1 VKSSPQVLL
10 QAVPALSPRPL
21 LDLLVNHPWLIGDP
35 TTPGRKLRTRVRRL
49 TVGAIVAANA
59 VGALVVIAF
68 AVLVLPKPEGLDR
81 DQTVLANLVLAVVYL
96 AVAIALGVR
105 WGRRL
110 VEGGPRGISSWLDA
124 DRPPEE
130 AEKLR
135 VLRAPL
141 RVLAVAAGLWG
152 LAVVAFGLLNLLF
165 DPLLALGVG
174 LTVALGGVT
183 TCAVAYL
190 LTELALRP
198 VASRALASGAPR
210 RRRLPGLTARWL
222 FTWALGTGAPIVG
235 LALIGVVALTPVE
248 MTETTL
254 ALTIVTLCGIALV
267 FGALASLLAAYA
279 TVHPIGS
286 IRRALADVQDGDL
299 DVELAVWDSTEVGLL
314 QAGFNEMVAGLR
326 ERERIRDLFGRQVGR
341 EVAQEALATGT
352 DLGGS
357 EREVAVVFVDLVGS
371 TRLAATRPP
380 HEVVALLN
388 RFFGEVVEVVEA
400 HGGWINKFQGDAAL
414 AVFGTPRP
422 LDDFHGRALAAARE
436 LDRRLRSAV
445 AELEAGVG
453 VGSGTAVAGQIGH
466 ENRFEYTVIGDPV
479 NEAAR
484 LADLAKE
491 HAPPVLAS
499 ARTVR
504 MAAEAERADWA
515 LGEAVELRGRSE
527 PTVLAHPIAPGSAEP
542 QGARQ
547 QRRRLGADDL
557 DPDREGPAR

>member
-1 VKSSPQVLL
+1 MS
-10 QAVPALSPRPL
+10 ALSPRPL
-21 LDLLVNHPWLIGDP
+21 LDRLVNHPWLIGDP
-35 TTPGRKLRTRVRRL
+35 TTPGRKLGDRVSRL
-49 TVGAIVAANA
+49 TLTAIVAANA

-68 AVLVLPKPEGLDR
+68 AVLVLPKPDDLER
-81 DQTVLANLVLAVVYL
+81 EQTIAANLTLAVLYL
-96 AVAIALGVR
+96 ALALALGIR

-110 VEGGPRGISSWLDA
+110 VESGRGGIRSWLDP
-124 DRPPEE
+124 DRPPNE

-135 VLRAPL
+135 VLRAPIRL
-141 RVLAVAAGLWG
+141 LGVAAVLWAVAVAGFAL
-152 LAVVAFGLLNLLF
+152 VNLLF

-190 LTELALRP
+190 MTELALRP
-198 VASRALASGAPR
+198 VASRALATGPPQ

-254 ALTIVTLCGIALV
+254 AITTVTLCAIALL
-267 FGALASLLAAYA
+267 FGAFTSLLAVYA

-286 IRRALADVQDGDL
+286 IRRGLAEVQKGNFDVQ
-299 DVELAVWDSTEVGLL
+299 LAVWDSTEVGLL

-326 ERERIRDLFGRQVGR
+326 EREQIRDLFGRQVGR
-341 EVAQEALATGT
+341 EVAREAISAGV
-352 DLGGS
+352 DLGGV

-371 TRLAATRPP
+371 TQLASSRSAQ
-380 HEVVALLN
+380 EVVGLLN
-388 RFFGEVVEVVEA
+388 RFFGEVVEAVETN
-400 HGGWINKFQGDAAL
+400 GGWINKFQGDAAL
-414 AVFGTPRP
+414 AVFGAPQP
-422 LDDFHGRALAAARE
+422 LDDAHGRALAAARQ

-445 AELEAGVG
+445 AELDAGVG
-453 VGSGTAVAGQIGH
+453 VGSGTAVAGHIGH
-466 ENRFEYTVIGDPV
+466 EHRFEYTVIGDPV

-491 HAPPVLAS
+491 HSPPVLAS
-499 ARTVR
+499 ARTVEL
-504 MAAEAERADWA
+504 AGEAEARGWR

-527 PTVLAHPIAPGSAEP
+527 ATVLARPERA
-542 QGARQ
+542 
-547 QRRRLGADDL
+547 
-557 DPDREGPAR
+557 

>member
-1 VKSSPQVLL
+1 L
-10 QAVPALSPRPL
+10 PALSPRPL
-21 LDLLVNHPWLIGDP
+21 LDRLVNHPWLIGDP
-35 TTPGRKLRTRVRRL
+35 TMPGRRLGDRARRL
-49 TVGAIVAANA
+49 TVTAIVAANA

-68 AVLVLPKPEGLDR
+68 AVLVLPKPPGLDR
-81 DQTVLANLVLAVVYL
+81 DQTVLANLVLAVAYL

-110 VEGGPRGISSWLDA
+110 VEGGERGIRSWLDP
-124 DRPPEE
+124 DRPPDD

-141 RVLAVAAGLWG
+141 RVLAVAAALWG
-152 LAVVAFGLLNLLF
+152 VAVAAFALLNLLF

-210 RRRLPGLTARWL
+210 RRGVPGLTARWL

-254 ALTIVTLCGIALV
+254 ALTTVTLCAIALV

-286 IRRALADVQDGDL
+286 IRRGVAEVQEGNF
-299 DVELAVWDSTEVGLL
+299 DVELAVWDSTQVGLL

-341 EVAQEALATGT
+341 EVAQEALATGV
-352 DLGGS
+352 DLGGA
-357 EREVAVVFVDLVGS
+357 EREVAVIFVDVIGS
-371 TRLAATRPP
+371 TRLAATRSP
-380 HEVVALLN
+380 HEVVQLLN

-400 HGGWINKFQGDAAL
+400 HGGWINKFEGDAAL
-414 AVFGTPRP
+414 AVFGAPQD
-422 LDDFHGRALAAARE
+422 LDGAHGRALAAARE
-436 LDRRLRSAV
+436 IDRRLRSSV
-445 AELEAGVG
+445 RELEAGVG
-453 VGSGTAVAGQIGH
+453 VGSGTVVAGHVGH
-466 ENRFEYTVIGDPV
+466 EHRFEYTVIGDPV

-491 HAPPVLAS
+491 RTPHVLAS
-499 ARTVR
+499 ARTVEL
-504 MAAEAERADWA
+504 AGGSEAGSWA
-515 LGEAVELRGRSE
+515 LGEAVELRGRAE
-527 PTVLAHPIAPGSAEP
+527 ATVLA
-542 QGARQ
+542 Q
-547 QRRRLGADDL
+547 
-557 DPDREGPAR
+557 PA

>member
-1 VKSSPQVLL
+1 VPGLSLL
-10 QAVPALSPRPL
+10 LAPVSAPSLAPL
-21 LDLLVNHPWLIGDP
+21 LDRLVNHPWLIGDP
-35 TTPGRKLRTRVRRL
+35 TTPGATLGNRARWL
-49 TVGAIVAANA
+49 TVTAIVTANA

-68 AVLVLPKPEGLDR
+68 AVLVLPKPEGLERDR
-81 DQTVLANLVLAVVYL
+81 TILANLVLAVLYL

-110 VEGGPRGISSWLDA
+110 VESGERGIRSWLDT
-124 DRPPEE
+124 DRPPDE

-141 RVLAVAAGLWG
+141 RVLGVAAALWAVAVAGF
-152 LAVVAFGLLNLLF
+152 ALLNLLF

-210 RRRLPGLTARWL
+210 RRGVPGLTARWL
-222 FTWALGTGAPIVG
+222 FAWALGTGAPIVG

-248 MTETTL
+248 IAETTL
-254 ALTIVTLCGIALV
+254 AMTTVTLCAIALV
-267 FGALASLLAAYA
+267 FGALSSLLAAYA
-279 TVHPIGS
+279 TVHPIAS
-286 IRRALADVQDGDL
+286 IRRGLAEIQEGNL

-341 EVAQEALATGT
+341 DVAREALSAGTG
-352 DLGGS
+352 LGGA
-357 EREVAVVFVDLVGS
+357 EREIAVVFVDLIGS
-371 TRLAATRPP
+371 TELAATRPP

-388 RFFGEVVEVVEA
+388 RFFGEVVEAVEA
-400 HGGWINKFQGDAAL
+400 HGGWINKFEGDAAL
-414 AVFGTPRP
+414 AIFGAPQR
-422 LDDFHGRALAAARE
+422 LADAHARALATARE
-436 LDRRLRSAV
+436 VDLRLRSAV
-445 AELEAGVG
+445 GELEAGVG
-453 VGSGTAVAGQIGH
+453 VGSGTAVAGHIGH
-466 ENRFEYTVIGDPV
+466 EQRFEYTVIGDPV

-491 HAPPVLAS
+491 HTPHVLAS

-504 MAAEAERADWA
+504 EAGDAEAGNWS
-515 LGEAVELRGRSE
+515 LGATVELRGRSE
-527 PTVLAHPIAPGSAEP
+527 ATVLAHPVAG
-542 QGARQ
+542 
-547 QRRRLGADDL
+547 
-557 DPDREGPAR
+557 